1 MKLFV
6 EFKSRAIDSFGFYS
20 TKKEFYFC
28 VSMTQTNDAWKFLE
42 AFIIVLFF
50 FSFVDFICPCI
61 SLFINRYV
69 MMTIGEKK
77 SPFSPFN
84 KYDVPVPLLSRV
96 QLSSY
101 ISLSFYALLALYDV
115 DRDVH
120 YFILLIVVSKGE
132 NADEKKK

>member
-1 MKLFV
+1 
-6 EFKSRAIDSFGFYS
+6 
-20 TKKEFYFC
+20 
-28 VSMTQTNDAWKFLE
+28 
-42 AFIIVLFF
+42 
-50 FSFVDFICPCI
+50 
-61 SLFINRYV
+61 
-69 MMTIGEKK
+69 
-77 SPFSPFN
+77 
-84 KYDVPVPLLSRV
+84 VPLLSRV